1 MVGARKASPLYIGW
15 IAALGIA
22 ILAGLFTAYKVVTVG
37 HVIYGAT
44 NLLFWTLPLATYMF
58 FALTS
63 TGLTFVASIPLVFG
77 IKRYEPVA
85 KRAVFLAIAALVAA
99 FVSLLLETGSP
110 LNMIKYLTSP
120 NLTSTLWWMGML
132 YGSYLAFLLATFW
145 KMHTGQ
151 TSKALC
157 ILAFLFAI
165 AASST
170 LGASI
175 GLTEARPTFFGAF
188 MPVYFLLTALL
199 GGLAAIVLVSLAG
212 YQFARSG
219 LPEDQAA
226 LYNELGKM
234 FGLVIGITLLF
245 FVWRTIV
252 GLSATYPGFA
262 AFKHIV
268 RSWPYHF
275 ELWLGL
281 VVPLILMLIPS
292 VRATVIGKVAASA
305 LVLLGLFAQRIEFL
319 LAGQIIPDGPMAAGL
334 PEIVTYTSTI
344 WEWLVVASALAA
356 MLLLYTLGEQYLKLE
371 PAPKTA
377 SQ

>member
-120 NLTSTLWWMGML
+120 NLTSTLWWMGTL
-132 YGSYLAFLLATFW
+132 YGFYLVFLLATFW
-145 KMHTGQ
+145 KMHAGQ
-151 TSKALC
+151 ASKALC

-165 AASST
+165 AASSM

-175 GLTEARPTFFGAF
+175 GLTEARPAFFGAF

-199 GGLAAIVLVSLAG
+199 GGLAAIVLVSLA
-212 YQFARSG
+212 YHHFARGG
-219 LPEDQAA
+219 LPEDQAS

-234 FGLVIGITLLF
+234 LGLVIGIALLF
-245 FVWRTIV
+245 FAWRTIV
-252 GLSATYPGFA
+252 GLSATYPEFV
-262 AFKHIV
+262 AFEHIV
-268 RSWPYHF
+268 GSWPYHF

-292 VRATVIGKVAASA
+292 VRATIIGKVAASV
-305 LVLLGLFAQRIEFL
+305 LVLLGMFAGRIELL
-319 LAGQIIPDGPMAAGL
+319 LAGQIIPYGPMAVGL
-334 PEIVTYTSTI
+334 PEIVTYTPTI
-344 WEWLVVASALAA
+344 WEWLVVAFALAA